1 MTETDRRRTGQ
12 GDRPMTGTMIRHAET
27 PAAPVGIARLARVE
41 LRKLVDTRAGA
52 WLLAVTAL
60 AAVATSLVELFFAHP
75 SDQTFSGFFEFGLVP
90 AGYLLP
96 VLGILSMTGEWSQ
109 RTALTT
115 FTLTPARGRVIV
127 AKLLAGILVALLTT
141 AVTAGF
147 CALANVIGNSLGGDG
162 SWSGAST
169 LIWHSALAQV
179 LYVLMGLGFGALILN
194 SPFAIVTFLVLP
206 NLWAVLGGTIHAL
219 HRVDGWL
226 DLTTTMGALG
236 DGHTTAGQFARIGVS
251 AAVWIVLPLV
261 AGSIRV
267 LRREVS

>member
-1 MTETDRRRTGQ
+1 MTDTLT
-12 GDRPMTGTMIRHAET
+12 RPAPRQVT
-27 PAAPVGIARLARVE
+27 PAGTIPLARLTRVE

-60 AAVATSLVELFFAHP
+60 AAVATSLIELFFVHD
-75 SDQTFSGFFEFGLVP
+75 SDQTFSGFLEFGLVP
-90 AGYLLP
+90 ASYLLP

-115 FTLTPARGRVIV
+115 FTLTPARGRVIT
-127 AKLLAGILVALLTT
+127 AKLLGGVLIALATT
-141 AVTAGF
+141 VVTAGL
-147 CALANVIGNSLGGDG
+147 CALANVIGHSLGGDG
-162 SWSGAST
+162 SWAGASD
-169 LIWHSALAQV
+169 LIWHSAVAQV
-179 LYVLMGLGFGALILN
+179 LYVLMGLGFGALLLN
-194 SPFAIVTFLVLP
+194 SPFAIVAFLVLP

-226 DLTTTMGALG
+226 DLSTTMGALG
-236 DGHTTAGQFARIGVS
+236 DGHTTAEQFARIGVS
-251 AAVWIVLPLV
+251 AAVWILLPLV

>member
-1 MTETDRRRTGQ
+1 MTDTMT
-12 GDRPMTGTMIRHAET
+12 RPAPERL
-27 PAAPVGIARLARVE
+27 APVGAIPLARLTRVE

-60 AAVATSLVELFFAHP
+60 AAVATSLIELFFAHDG
-75 SDQTFSGFFEFGLVP
+75 DQTFTGFFEFGLVP
-90 AGYLLP
+90 ASYLLP

-115 FTLTPARGRVIV
+115 FTLTPARGRVIT
-127 AKLLAGILVALLTT
+127 AKLLGGVLIALATT
-141 AVTAGF
+141 AVTAGL
-147 CALANVIGNSLGGDG
+147 CALFNLVGHAMGGDG
-162 SWSGAST
+162 GWTGAPI

-179 LYVLMGLGFGALILN
+179 LYVLMGLGFGALLLN
-194 SPFAIVTFLVLP
+194 SPFAIVSFLVLP

-219 HRVDGWL
+219 HKVDGWL
-226 DLTTTMGALG
+226 DLSTTMGALG
-236 DGHTTAGQFARIGVS
+236 DGDATAGQFARLGVS
-251 AAVWIVLPLV
+251 VAVWIALPLV

>member
-1 MTETDRRRTGQ
+1 MTDT
-12 GDRPMTGTMIRHAET
+12 MTRSAES
-27 PAAPVGIARLARVE
+27 PAVPVGTGRLAHVE

-60 AAVATSLVELFFAHP
+60 AAVATSLIELFFAHEG
-75 SDQTFSGFFEFGLVP
+75 DQTFSGFFEFGLVP

-115 FTLTPARGRVIV
+115 FTLTPARSRVLV
-127 AKLLAGILVALLTT
+127 AKLLAGVLIAVVTT
-141 AVTAGF
+141 AVTAVL
-147 CALANVIGNSLGGDG
+147 CALANVIGHALGGDG
-162 SWSGAST
+162 GWSGAAT
-169 LIWHSALAQV
+169 LIWHSALAEV
-179 LYVLMGLGFGALILN
+179 LYVLMGLGFGALLLN
-194 SPFAIVTFLVLP
+194 SPFAIVSFLVLP

-226 DLTTTMGALG
+226 DLSTTMGALG

-251 AAVWIVLPLV
+251 AAVWILLPLV